1 MYLVREKDIHD
12 GITGAAIVLHS
23 HEDCLRISVSRL
35 MRKPSL
41 KQFYAF
47 KQLFDKINA
56 EENLRQWLIPYFIS
70 SYPARKEE
78 VYEII
83 IIFKR
88 STSMEALR
96 YSSEFFPRT

>member
-1 MYLVREKDIHD
+1 
-12 GITGAAIVLHS
+12 
-23 HEDCLRISVSRL
+23 

-70 SYPARKEE
+70 SYPACKEE

-96 YSSEFFPRT
+96 YLSGVFSRAEVGGDGEALTHAREVVTRW